1 MKKDLVLVVD
11 DEPRYLKLLRFNLEQ
26 SNYQVATA
34 ATGEEAVQGAASG
47 NPDLV
52 LLDLRLPD
60 IDGYEV
66 CRRIREFSSAPVIM
80 VTAKAE
86 VVDKVRGL
94 KAGADDYITKP
105 FSADELLARVET
117 VLRRSRAPYVPPAV
131 PGLTIGELVIDFGR
145 RTVTV
150 KGQEIM
156 LAPVE
161 YRLLYALAT
170 NAGRL
175 MTPQE
180 IQERVWGSEYREYY
194 EGLRAHI
201 HRLRQKIEPDAE
213 HPEYIITRHGV
224 GYMLAVNAVSPAKTG
239 QEPGRS

>member
-1 MKKDLVLVVD
+1 MKKNLVLIVD

-26 SNYQVATA
+26 SGYRVVTA
-34 ATGEEAVQGAASG
+34 ATGEEAIKAAASS

-60 IDGYEV
+60 TDGYEV
-66 CRRIREFSSAPVIM
+66 CQRIREFSTAPVIM
-80 VTAKAE
+80 VTARAE

-105 FSADELLARVET
+105 FSSDELLARVET
-117 VLRRSRAPYVPPAV
+117 VLRRSRLLSDTRVLPP
-131 PGLTIGELVIDFGR
+131 LTTGELVIDFAQ

-150 KGQEIM
+150 EGQEVM
-156 LAPVE
+156 LSPVE
-161 YRLLYALAT
+161 YRLLHCLAA
-170 NAGRL
+170 NVGRV
-175 MTPQE
+175 MTPEE

-201 HRLRQKIEPDAE
+201 HRLRQKIEQDLE
-213 HPEYIITRHGV
+213 HPRYIVTKHGV
-224 GYMLAVNAVSPAKTG
+224 GYMLATNMTQPAKS
-239 QEPGRS
+239 EPGGKL

>member
-1 MKKDLVLVVD
+1 MTKSVILVVD

-26 SNYQVATA
+26 SGYQVVTA
-34 ATGEEAVQGAASG
+34 ATGEDAVEITASH
-47 NPDLV
+47 NPHLI

-60 IDGYEV
+60 MDGYDV
-66 CRRIREFSSAPVIM
+66 CQRIREFSTAPIIM

-94 KAGADDYITKP
+94 KVGADDYVTKP

-117 VLRRSRAPYVPPAV
+117 VLRRSRPPDATPTTTRLEV
-131 PGLTIGELVIDFGR
+131 GGLVIDLAR

-150 KGQEIM
+150 DGQGI
-156 LAPVE
+156 LLSPVE
-161 YRLLYALAT
+161 YRLLHCLAT
-170 NAGRL
+170 NAGRV
-175 MTPQE
+175 MTPEE

-201 HRLRQKIEPDAE
+201 HRLRQKIEKD
-213 HPEYIITRHGV
+213 PERPRYIITKHGV
-224 GYMLAVNAVSPAKTG
+224 GYTLALDTKSA
-239 QEPGRS
+239 

>member
-1 MKKDLVLVVD
+1 MSKIQVLVVD

-26 SNYQVATA
+26 SGYRVVTA
-34 ATGEEAVQGAASG
+34 ATGEEAIKAAASS

-60 IDGYEV
+60 TDGYEV
-66 CRRIREFSSAPVIM
+66 CQRIREFSTAPVIM
-80 VTAKAE
+80 VTARAE

-105 FSADELLARVET
+105 FSSDELLARVET
-117 VLRRSRAPYVPPAV
+117 VLRRSRLLSDTRVLPP
-131 PGLTIGELVIDFGR
+131 LTTGELVIDFAQ

-150 KGQEIM
+150 EGQEVM
-156 LAPVE
+156 LSPVE
-161 YRLLYALAT
+161 YRLLHCLAA
-170 NAGRL
+170 NVGRV
-175 MTPQE
+175 MTPEE

-201 HRLRQKIEPDAE
+201 HRLRQKIEQDLE
-213 HPEYIITRHGV
+213 HPRYIVTKHGV
-224 GYMLAVNAVSPAKTG
+224 GYMLATNMTQPAKS
-239 QEPGRS
+239 EPGGKL